1 MKIGSNYSPVYFKG
15 IYNQTNNISDER
27 SKTVSEPY
35 MPLENIKTFYNN
47 SIFPS
52 LEISKIQN
60 EINEKF
66 ILKSNGDWKQDSITL
81 KNDNIKTFADD
92 IFEII
97 QKYSLNTPNKIIEAF
112 EKTANMS
119 EQEIKNY
126 SDKFSLWAY
135 RYASKKKM
143 QVKQEFLQDF
153 LTSINRIKSVGT
165 GNSPLSM
172 EDLKSMINTKAERIN
187 KRHDNNTLNN
197 RVKEKI
203 KYSSDEILPDE
214 KIILNEEEMQ
224 ELRKL
229 ARTDENLSYEE
240 LCQKAVNKYVG
251 GDYSI
256 LKASENVQKAILN
269 TLPRYNSTKWEHCIN
284 SDFEKPPV
292 VRWLSIYENPD
303 EFVKKFNEGEIYK
316 YNRIQSCSKE
326 EKFCE
331 NEFKDSTPEMIV
343 KFVIH
348 PKSETSKARDLG
360 ERKYGDREVLYPA
373 NQEFVIL
380 DKELVAYNDQNNSFY
395 RWVIHMQ
402 EK

>member
-92 IFEII
+92 IFAIM

-119 EQEIKNY
+119 EQEITNY

-153 LTSINRIKSVGT
+153 LNSINRIKSVGT
-165 GNSPLSM
+165 GNSALSM
-172 EDLKSMINTKAERIN
+172 EDLKSMIKAKSERIN
-187 KRHDNNTLNN
+187 KKHNNRTLNN

-203 KYSSDEILPDE
+203 KYSPDEILPDE

-224 ELRKL
+224 ELKKL

-269 TLPRYNSTKWEHCIN
+269 TLPRYNSTKKEHCIN
-284 SDFEKPPV
+284 SDFEKHPV

-380 DKELVAYNDQNNSFY
+380 DKELVSYNDQNNSFY